1 MRQSL
6 RNHPA
11 FVAALAAAL
20 ILPQVLKHSNP
31 IVLAAQTPNSST
43 TRLQNPD
50 SACAECHQQIYD
62 RFRTTAKARGSGDA
76 LQALLPGSFHHDPSN
91 VSYRVY
97 QQDGVAWMSYSRPAS
112 DPRGPLDGREQLR
125 FYIGSGHRGRT
136 YLFQSGDQWFEL
148 PINYYT
154 RRAGWDMAPAF
165 GDSTTL
171 PAPLPVDPNCLHCH
185 ATAVQPSLSTAR
197 NSFATIPFL
206 QGGVGCSSCHGDP
219 AAHLASRGHAPIAN
233 PVKMSPAA
241 RDSVCLQCHLEGD
254 AVVYQPGKSL
264 NQFTVGDDLANS
276 AVYFVRST
284 GKTGGGRATSQY
296 EALLQSACKRASGDT
311 LTCITCHDPHGSP
324 APDQR
329 VAFYRA
335 RCLQCHTAPAMTG
348 HHSEQPDC
356 THCHM
361 PRLNTA
367 DISHEQL
374 TDHNI
379 QAKPH
384 PLRDSIPTPQAIET
398 LAPVGNVAF
407 TDRELGLAYAQL
419 AEHGFPGMDTK
430 ALQLLASAASAGA
443 SDPELNS
450 RLGYLYQL
458 SGKNDLAR
466 QYYRKAL
473 EADPYQPTALA
484 NLGVI
489 DAATGRVPEAVR
501 LLDRLV
507 SADPSRTPAGLNLAF
522 IECSLGH
529 NADSHAILEKLA
541 QLNPDDPQ
549 LRTFLD
555 KGTYAGRRCPV
566 LPGLPAD
573 RPTQ

>member
-1 MRQSL
+1 MTQSL
-6 RNHPA
+6 RFRLA
-11 FVAALAAAL
+11 LVTALAAPL
-20 ILPQVLKHSNP
+20 ILSSAFKQSSFT
-31 IVLAAQTPNSST
+31 VLAAQTPTPSST
-43 TRLQNPD
+43 QLQNPD
-50 SACAECHQQIYD
+50 AACASCHQQIYD

-76 LQALLPGSFHHDPSN
+76 LSALLPGSFHHDPSN
-91 VSYRVY
+91 ISYRVY
-97 QQDGVAWMSYSRPAS
+97 QQDGVAFMSYSRPAS
-112 DPRGPLDGREQLR
+112 DPRGPLLGHQQLR

-136 YLFQSGDQWFEL
+136 YLFQAGNQWFEL

-165 GDSTTL
+165 GDSTVL

-206 QGGVGCSSCHGDP
+206 QGGIGCSACHGDP
-219 AAHLASRGHAPIAN
+219 AAHLASQGHASIAN
-233 PVKMSPAA
+233 PAKMPPAA

-254 AVVYQPGKSL
+254 AVVYRPGKSL
-264 NQFTVGDDLANS
+264 NKFTVGDDLAS
-276 AVYFVRST
+276 TAVYFVRST

-296 EALLQSACKRASGDT
+296 EALLQSACKRASGDK

-335 RCLQCHTAPAMTG
+335 RCLQCHTAPAMAS
-348 HHSEQPDC
+348 HHTDQPDC
-356 THCHM
+356 TQCHM

-379 QAKPH
+379 QARPH
-384 PLRDSIPTPQAIET
+384 PSHDSLPTPQAIET
-398 LAPVGNVAF
+398 LVPVGNTNF
-407 TDRELGLAYAQL
+407 TNRELGLAYAQM

-430 ALQLLASAASAGA
+430 ALELLARAAASGA
-443 SDPELNS
+443 SDPEMNS

-458 SGKNDLAR
+458 SGNSDVAR

-484 NLGVI
+484 NLAVI
-489 DAATGRVPEAVR
+489 DAATGRILEATH

-522 IECSLGH
+522 IECSLGR
-529 NADSHAILEKLA
+529 NADSQALLEKLG

-549 LRTFLD
+549 LRTFID
-555 KGTYAGRRCPV
+555 KGTYAGRSCPSQRA
-566 LPGLPAD
+566 PAAVTPS
-573 RPTQ
+573 R

>member
-1 MRQSL
+1 MKQSHRISFATL
-6 RNHPA
+6 AVLAVVFISLSALHRTA
-11 FVAALAAAL
+11 VVA
-20 ILPQVLKHSNP
+20 
-31 IVLAAQTPNSST
+31 LAAQTPAASSAQ
-43 TRLQNPD
+43 LENPD
-50 SACAECHQQIYD
+50 AVCANCHQQIYD
-62 RFRTTAKARGSGDA
+62 RYRTTAKARGSGDA
-76 LQALLPGSFHHDPSN
+76 LPALLPGSFHHEPSN

-97 QQDGVAWMSYSRPAS
+97 EQDGAAWMSYSRPAS
-112 DPRGPLDGREQLR
+112 DPRGALDGHMQLR

-136 YLFQSGDQWFEL
+136 YLFQAGNQWFEL

-165 GDSTTL
+165 GDSARL

-197 NSFATIPFL
+197 NSFATIPFK

-219 AAHLASRGHAPIAN
+219 AAHLASNGHAPIAN
-233 PVKMSPAA
+233 PVKMSAAA

-254 AVVYQPGKSL
+254 AVVYRPGKSL
-264 NQFTVGDDLANS
+264 NQFTVGDDLANT

-296 EALLQSACKRASGDT
+296 EALLQSSCKRASGEK

-324 APDQR
+324 PPDQR

-335 RCLQCHTAPAMTG
+335 RCLQCHTAPSMAN
-348 HHSEQPDC
+348 HHAEQPDC

-379 QAKPH
+379 QAHAH
-384 PLRDSIPTPQAIET
+384 PSRDSTPTPEAIET
-398 LAPVGNVAF
+398 LLPVGNTTF
-407 TDRELGLAYAQL
+407 TDRELGLAYAQM

-430 ALQLLASAASAGA
+430 ALQLLAGAAAAGA

-458 SGKNDLAR
+458 ADKGDLAR
-466 QYYRKAL
+466 HYYRKAL
-473 EADPYQPTALA
+473 ESDPYQPSALA
-484 NLGVI
+484 NLAVL
-489 DAATGRVPEAVR
+489 DASGGRIPESIR

-507 SADPSRTPAGLNLAF
+507 SADPWRTPAGLNLAF
-522 IECSLGH
+522 IECSLGR
-529 NADSHAILEKLA
+529 NAESRAMLEKLK
-541 QLNPDDPQ
+541 QLNPDAPQ
-549 LRTFLD
+549 LRDFLD
-555 KGTYAGRRCPV
+555 KGTYAGRRCPAQ
-566 LPGLPAD
+566 PA
-573 RPTQ
+573 PTSGDPSK

>member
-1 MRQSL
+1 MTQSL
-6 RNHPA
+6 HNRHTLL
-11 FVAALAAAL
+11 AALGLALTAAA
-20 ILPQVLKHSNP
+20 ILEPVHRS
-31 IVLAAQTPNSST
+31 VLAAQTPAPSNFQ
-43 TRLQNPD
+43 LQNPD
-50 SACAECHQQIYD
+50 ATCAECHQQIYE

-76 LQALLPGSFHHDPSN
+76 LQALLPGTFHHDPSN
-91 VSYRVY
+91 ISYRVY
-97 QQDGVAWMSYSRPAS
+97 QQDGSAWMSYSRPAS
-112 DPRGPLDGREQLR
+112 DPRGPLDGHQQLR

-136 YLFQSGDQWFEL
+136 YLCQSGSQWFEL

-154 RRAGWDMAPAF
+154 RRASWDMAPAF
-165 GDSTTL
+165 GDSIIL

-219 AAHLASRGHAPIAN
+219 SAHLASRGHGPIAN
-233 PVKMSPAA
+233 PAKMPPSA

-254 AVVYQPGKSL
+254 AVVYRPGKSL
-264 NQFTVGDDLANS
+264 NQFTVGDDLAQT

-284 GKTGGGRATSQY
+284 GKAGGGRATSQY
-296 EALLQSACKRASGDT
+296 EALLQSACKRASGDK
-311 LTCITCHDPHGSP
+311 LTCITCHDPHGTP

-335 RCLQCHTAPAMTG
+335 RCLQCHTAPAMAN
-348 HHSEQPDC
+348 HHPEQPDC

-384 PLRDSIPTPQAIET
+384 PLRDSMPIPQAIET
-398 LAPVGNVAF
+398 LVPVGNTSF

-419 AEHGFPGMDTK
+419 AEHGFPGMDSK
-430 ALQLLASAASAGA
+430 ALQLLANAAATGA

-466 QYYRKAL
+466 QFYRKAL
-473 EADPYQPTALA
+473 EADPYQPSALA
-484 NLGVI
+484 NLAVI

-522 IECSLGH
+522 IECSLGRT
-529 NADSHAILEKLA
+529 ADSRALLEKLA

-555 KGTYAGRRCPV
+555 KGTYAGRNCLAQP
-566 LPGLPAD
+566 LPTPGNPSE
-573 RPTQ
+573 